1 MQKNQNMK
9 KSKCCST
16 KAYKQETGNYFCS
29 HCISVCETKSSFKPL
44 FLLFTGVILLLSIN
58 CYAPNNNTKKQ
69 YPKYYI
75 DTSDVFILS
84 DKKVFD
90 ELLKEDVLFP
100 EYALKS
106 AIYET
111 GHWKS
116 NICLKGNNIFG
127 ITYVKSKYQIGCI
140 KGQDN
145 LKFGIYKS
153 INDCIKHYKQ
163 IQKYYSTN
171 IDEKYSDNKK
181 YTNTL
186 KLIDN

>member
-58 CYAPNNNTKKQ
+58 CYAPNNTCKKE
-69 YPKYYI
+69 YPKPFI
-75 DTSDVFILS
+75 DTSKIVLS
-84 DKKVFD
+84 DTLIFR
-90 ELLKEDVLFP
+90 ELLKEGVLFP

-127 ITYVKSKYQIGCI
+127 ITYVKSKYQIGYI

-153 INDCIKHYKQ
+153 VNDCIKHYKQ
-163 IQKYYSTN
+163 IQKYYSIK
-171 IDEKYSDNKK
+171 IDEKYSDNRK
-181 YTNTL
+181 YTEYL
-186 KLIDN
+186 KSM